1 MVTRRL
7 NNNRQRVYQVLYDIG
22 VKYPGML
29 VINCRDISDKQ
40 LERLEKQNKIYR
52 NDRRTELDFG
62 FTEHTY
68 RFAGITDQYLMID
81 DLVSQMIVM
90 SLETVQ
96 KGISIKDYQA
106 HPDLLK
112 AVDQTKCYLPEG
124 FIPTTEIN
132 KMFAT
137 GGNICYYNKELTNI
151 GRLGNILKAGD
162 FTLTS
167 DSSELEL

>member
-1 MVTRRL
+1 MVKRRL

-112 AVDQTKCYLPEG
+112 AVDQTKCYLPE
-124 FIPTTEIN
+124 IN

-137 GGNICYYNKELTNI
+137 GGRICYYNRELTNI

-167 DSSELEL
+167 DLNDLEI

>member
-96 KGISIKDYQA
+96 KGISVKDYQA

-132 KMFAT
+132 KMFT
-137 GGNICYYNKELTNI
+137 VDRIHYYSTSLSQV
-151 GRLGNILKAGD
+151 GRLGDILYAG
-162 FTLTS
+162 TYNLTHQ
-167 DSSELEL
+167 DIFDKD